1 MHAPTAG
8 VAWINEWL
16 RADALL
22 ASAKAGRVL
31 ESWPHIFAYWVPVSL
46 AAVGK
51 LKAARRDDEG
61 GGGAGGGG
69 SGSGS
74 AGSGGGAGGG
84 GEGSVTPTPA
94 PPYHMS
100 VAAALKLAEL
110 VPQSRIMA
118 TDLLFALGQV
128 LQTGLPSHA
137 VQAVLAVQLGRGAG
151 AAHKHAEWSMEE
163 QYAALLEQYHS
174 LRHPGTD
181 AREAAAAAAAAAD
194 GDGHGDGATG
204 TIDKDQVLVAA
215 VCGGRQLLHMEHVRQ
230 IKAHWKRQDD
240 IAAAKVFAMYSR
252 DDTMA
257 AAGVAAGISLHPV
270 GVLPTALPR
279 LIGALGASGSALL
292 KAARALGAVG
302 HRCTLGGGASKWDVE
317 VHGLVAHMGTNLSLV
332 TKFAEAMWLDAMAH
346 E

>member
-22 ASAKAGRVL
+22 ASAKAKRIL

-46 AAVGK
+46 AAAGK
-51 LKAARRDDEG
+51 LKAARRDDEDGGG

-69 SGSGS
+69 
-74 AGSGGGAGGG
+74 GG
-84 GEGSVTPTPA
+84 GEGAAAAPA
-94 PPYHMS
+94 HHMS
-100 VAAALKLAEL
+100 VAAALKVAES
-110 VPQSRIMA
+110 VPQSRVMA
-118 TDLLFALGQV
+118 MDLLFALGQV

-137 VQAVLAVQLGRGAG
+137 VQAVLAVQLGRGTGTG
-151 AAHKHAEWSMEE
+151 ATHKHAEWSMEE

-181 AREAAAAAAAAAD
+181 AREAAVVADTAD
-194 GDGHGDGATG
+194 GGGT

-257 AAGVAAGISLHPV
+257 AAGVAAGISLHPL

-279 LIGALGASGSALL
+279 LIGAMGASGSALL

-317 VHGLVAHMGTNLSLV
+317 VHGLVPHTGTNLSLV